1 MILIF
6 DGECQFCRN
15 CVQWI
20 QSRVQLKAIP
30 FQEADLAQFLLS
42 EAEAA
47 SSVHLILEN
56 RTLSGAD
63 AVAYLLK
70 LTRFKILGVL
80 IRGARPLSEVAYK
93 WIASHRNSRTVRVL
107 NRMIQRSVAQAKK

>member
-1 MILIF
+1 M
-6 DGECQFCRN
+6 
-15 CVQWI
+15 
-20 QSRVQLKAIP
+20 
-30 FQEADLAQFLLS
+30 LS

-70 LTRFKILGVL
+70 LTRFKFLGVL
-80 IRGARPLSEVAYK
+80 MQGAQPLSKIAYR

-107 NRMIQRSVAQAKK
+107 NRMIQRSIAQTKK

>member
-1 MILIF
+1 MILIY
-6 DGECQFCRN
+6 DGECEFCRN

-20 QSRVQLKAIP
+20 QSRLQLKAIP

-47 SSVHLILEN
+47 SSVHLILDN
-56 RTLSGAD
+56 RALSGAD
-63 AVAYLLK
+63 AVAYLLI
-70 LTRFKILGVL
+70 LTRFKILGAL
-80 IRGARPLSEVAYK
+80 IHGARPLSEVAYK

-107 NRMIQRSVAQAKK
+107 NRMIRRSVAQAKR

>member
-6 DGECQFCRN
+6 DGECEFCRN

-30 FQEADLAQFLLS
+30 YQEADLTQHMLS
-42 EAEAA
+42 EKEAQE
-47 SSVHLILEN
+47 SVQLVLAD

-70 LTRFKILGVL
+70 LTRFKFLGVL

-107 NRMIQRSVAQAKK
+107 NGMIQRSVAQAKK

>member
-70 LTRFKILGVL
+70 LTRFKFLGVL
-80 IRGARPLSEVAYK
+80 MQGAQPLSKIAYR

-107 NRMIQRSVAQAKK
+107 NRMIQRSIAQTKK

>member
-1 MILIF
+1 MILIY
-6 DGECQFCRN
+6 DGECEFCRN

-20 QSRVQLKAIP
+20 QSRVQLRAIP
-30 FQEADLAQFLLS
+30 YQEADLAQFLLS

-47 SSVHLILEN
+47 SSVHLILDN
-56 RTLSGAD
+56 RTLSGAV

-70 LTRFKILGVL
+70 LTRFKFLGVV
-80 IRGARPLSEVAYK
+80 INGVRPLSQIAYQ

-107 NRMIQRSVAQAKK
+107 NRMIQRSVA

>member
-6 DGECQFCRN
+6 DGECEFCRN

-30 FQEADLAQFLLS
+30 YQEADLTQHMLS
-42 EAEAA
+42 EKEAQE
-47 SSVHLILEN
+47 SVQLVLAD

-63 AVAYLLK
+63 AVAYLLRQ
-70 LTRFKILGVL
+70 TRWRLLGHF
-80 IRGARPLSEVAYK
+80 ISWIAPLSRVAYH
-93 WIASHRNSRTVRVL
+93 WVANNRNSAVVRLLNALLARTSG
-107 NRMIQRSVAQAKK
+107 QGH

>member
-6 DGECQFCRN
+6 DGECEFCRN

-20 QSRVQLKAIP
+20 QSRVQLRAIP
-30 FQEADLAQFLLS
+30 YQEADLTQHMLS
-42 EAEAA
+42 EAEAQE
-47 SSVHLILEN
+47 SVQLVLAD

-70 LTRFKILGVL
+70 LTRWRGLGL
-80 IRGARPLSEVAYK
+80 MISTFLPLSRLCYGWVAR
-93 WIASHRNSRTVRVL
+93 HRNSAIVRFINLLVMKTIDQG
-107 NRMIQRSVAQAKK
+107 R